1 MLAQAIRKM
10 LKPSAESNPF
20 KAGSGS
26 APPHLAGRERE
37 LAVGEKC
44 LRNLSLGNEPD
55 GPLVLMAPRGQG
67 KTVLLNHL
75 GKLAEGMG
83 LRVVRMSPVPGMD
96 ASGLPALL
104 EHLLTDGS
112 VAVSEGT
119 SNEGG
124 IDAKV
129 AKATHG
135 AQKVSDLSPMLTATT
150 LRKFASKKGL
160 ALILDEAHELQ
171 PNVCA
176 ALLRGEQDARGAGA
190 KVQLMLAGTPDLKD
204 HFSQMHATFWDR
216 LGKRLLH
223 LNLLDRDDSAAA
235 ITEPMKKCM
244 DEGAKDAVFE
254 LTSGYPYFLQIMGES
269 LWDLDDN
276 SETITADAV
285 KVAEGAFVKGKNAYY
300 LRRHEELQK
309 AGMLGPAFAVATL
322 SRVSKGAIGSVR
334 RLERAVASGAALGLD
349 DVSVV
354 GCGKSAPEGLRF
366 LLHKGFAWQ
375 PSPHRME
382 WTPGIPTL
390 MDFVREAELRENP
403 DAERR
408 LMRDARFRKLLE
420 GHSHTP

>member
-1 MLAQAIRKM
+1 MLAPAIRKM

-67 KTVLLNHL
+67 KTVLLNHF
-75 GKLAEGMG
+75 AEQSLKRGM
-83 LRVVRMSPVPGMD
+83 RIVRLSPSS
-96 ASGLPALL
+96 ASDGDRLPALL
-104 EHLLTDGS
+104 EHKLTQGKVTVSDGFS
-112 VAVSEGT
+112 MT
-119 SNEGG
+119 GG
-124 IDAKV
+124 VNMGAAQGRV
-129 AKATHG
+129 G
-135 AQKVSDLSPMLTATT
+135 AQRMRDLNPMTVDET
-150 LRKFASKKGL
+150 LCKFAKKGL
-160 ALILDEAHELQ
+160 LIVFDEAHEMS
-171 PNVCA
+171 PSAGA

-285 KVAEGAFVKGKNAYY
+285 KAAEGAFVKGKNAYY

-322 SRVSKGAIGSVR
+322 SRASKGAIGSMR

-354 GCGKSAPEGLRF
+354 GRGKSAPEGLQF